1 MAAAFG
7 ATIAVP
13 RDVNRPRRARHAF
26 CSRVMAAS
34 RFASTFAFPTVPVTG
49 AFASGAFDPAG
60 RPDRLLKL

>member
-34 RFASTFAFPTVPVTG
+34 RFASTFAATFAFPTVLVTG
-49 AFASGAFDPAG
+49 ALDPAG
-60 RPDRLLKL
+60 RPDRLLRL